1 MAPLTLYANQKKTP
15 DVLLSKSFKITRK
28 QDWPSS
34 LVFTNGHLKNCFS
47 FTRDRKHETTDLRI
61 SYDQLHKLYAR
72 ATPVQMMNYK
82 HSLLLYKLYNDTKQ
96 TDDWDELNWNQS
108 FNSRSTKV
116 RLFDVSSKKIGRNL
130 LSNRLTLFNNQIE
143 YDWLNKS
150 WNSYKLICKNLFFKL
165 TYPFN
170 KHALKSYWDNDYFL
184 IVNLFT
190 LK

>member
-1 MAPLTLYANQKKTP
+1 MSQTKK
-15 DVLLSKSFKITRK
+15 LK
-28 QDWPSS
+28 
-34 LVFTNGHLKNCFS
+34 VFTSQLLGNR
-47 FTRDRKHETTDLRI
+47 TYLRI

-72 ATPVQMMNYK
+72 ATHVQMMNYK

-96 TDDWDELNWNQS
+96 TDDWNKLNWNQS

-150 WNSYKLICKNLFFKL
+150 WNSYKLICKNLFLNWHTHKGSI
-165 TYPFN
+165 N
-170 KHALKSYWDNDYFL
+170 KHALKSFWDDDYFL
-184 IVNLFT
+184 IVKPFT